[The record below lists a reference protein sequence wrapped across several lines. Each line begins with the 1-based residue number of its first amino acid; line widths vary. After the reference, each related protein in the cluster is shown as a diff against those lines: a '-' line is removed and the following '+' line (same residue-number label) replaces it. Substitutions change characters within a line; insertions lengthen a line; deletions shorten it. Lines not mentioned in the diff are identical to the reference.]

1 MNKKLLIALAA
12 AALFVSSNA
21 QGEAAEN
28 GEGDV
33 TETTPDTTETT
44 PDTTGGTTEPVVE
57 TPEDNT
63 TTPAEEASGSDDGGK
78 LVFTENAEVDLGDIG
93 EGDVEQNPEET
104 NEIVDNGEGTSS
116 TPIDGSGTG
125 DGDIM
130 TDDEALDGKI
140 IVTSGAALLALAALL
155 V

>member
-28 GEGDV
+28 GEGDA
-33 TETTPDTTETT
+33 TETALDTTETT
-44 PDTTGGTTEPVVE
+44 PEPVVE

-93 EGDVEQNPEET
+93 EGDVEQNPEDT
-104 NEIVDNGEGTSS
+104 NEIVDNSEGTSS

-130 TDDEALDGKI
+130 TDDEGLDGKI

-155 V
+155 A